1 MIMRGSFDSSLW
13 GHDARNGEI
22 LTMRPY
28 PSPNAAVALTE
39 LVYWSEGQRVKGLLA
54 VPVAWQEIVLRLWR
68 GECELVHG
76 ERQCLRGLL
85 YLRGGLQS
93 IGMVRPARIAQFAAQ
108 QFVVF
113 APYYR
118 GNRGGEG
125 KDEFVGIDRMD
136 AITGVDVLR
145 RFIGAAPVHVYGFS
159 RGGLMALWTAIER
172 PDLCSLVTWAGV
184 SDVTATYWERVDMR
198 RGLKRIVGG
207 TPNRVPELY
216 DARTPLSKV
225 QRIDVPVLVVH
236 GTEDQHV
243 DIAHAEKLIAALH
256 GNDQAVESWIA
267 DGLRH
272 HYSPDLNRETVAR
285 ICAWMKDKE
294 SSSDC

>member
-1 MIMRGSFDSSLW
+1 MRGSFDSSLW
-13 GHDARNGEI
+13 GHDARNGEV
-22 LTMRPY
+22 LSMRPY
-28 PSPNAAVALTE
+28 PSPNPSVVLTE
-39 LVYWSEGQRVKGLLA
+39 VVYWSEGQRVKGLLG

-68 GECELVHG
+68 GECELVPG
-76 ERQCLRGLL
+76 ERKCLRGLL
-85 YLRGGLQS
+85 YLRGGLQL

-136 AITGVDVLR
+136 AITGVDILR
-145 RFIGAAPVHVYGFS
+145 RFIGAAQVHVYGFS

-172 PDLCSLVTWAGV
+172 TDLCSLVTWAGV

-216 DARTPLSKV
+216 DARTPLFKV
-225 QRIDVPVLVVH
+225 ERIDVPVLVVH
-236 GTEDQHV
+236 GTEDRHV
-243 DIAHAEKLIAALH
+243 DIGHAEKLISALR
-256 GNDQAVESWIA
+256 GNDQAVESWIT

-272 HYSPDLNRETVAR
+272 YYSPDLNRETVAR
-285 ICAWMKDKE
+285 ICMWMKKQE
-294 SSSDC
+294 C